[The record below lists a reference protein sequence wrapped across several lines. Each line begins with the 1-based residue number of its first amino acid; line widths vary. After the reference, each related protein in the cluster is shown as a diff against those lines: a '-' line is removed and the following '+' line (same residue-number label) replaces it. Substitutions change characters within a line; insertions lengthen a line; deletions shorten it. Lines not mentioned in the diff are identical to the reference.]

1 MIYKEVLIEFGV
13 IIFTMEDLEEM
24 CDVPKG
30 LMV

>member
-1 MIYKEVLIEFGV
+1 MIYKAVLIGFGV

-30 LMV
+30 MV